1 MGEIKESRMTKKLWH
16 KMQET
21 WKHGVAMHEIKKTW
35 GGTGLGKIQELK
47 FMAKRKIL
55 YKHSLR
61 ECVKEIGD
69 H

>member
-35 GGTGLGKIQELK
+35 GGTGWEK
-47 FMAKRKIL
+47 FKN
-55 YKHSLR
+55 
-61 ECVKEIGD
+61 
-69 H
+69 